1 MRTAGG
7 EFHSIHVNPR
17 GRSMFT
23 ATAQTQRRLVI
34 IGFLVVPLMLLTV
47 FSLYPFAQLVWF
59 SLTDWDGISPE
70 KTFVGLANYERIF
83 FEDQE
88 LLRPLINSLYYF
100 IGSLM
105 QLALATYFAVILN
118 RGLPGSNVYRMLL
131 FMPFVLN
138 SVAVSIIF
146 RDFLQIEG
154 GLDALMVMIGLG
166 AFTREWVQDPEIVK
180 WSLVFAS
187 VWRYLGFQLLIT
199 YGALQAVPQDQYEA
213 ARIEGASEWQQFRFI
228 TFPTIAPILG
238 LQIILSTVGSLEVFD
253 VPFLI
258 TGGANGTKTFI
269 MATLQ
274 EAFEFRRVGLAAA
287 MAVILLCF
295 VMLVMVIQRAVFDRG
310 GTK

>member
-1 MRTAGG
+1 MLSSARA
-7 EFHSIHVNPR
+7 
-17 GRSMFT
+17 
-23 ATAQTQRRLVI
+23 QRRMVI
-34 IGFLVVPLMLLTV
+34 MGFLVVPLSMLAI
-47 FSLYPFAQLVWF
+47 FSLYPFLQLIWF
-59 SLTDWDGISPE
+59 SMTDWDGLSPVLE
-70 KTFVGLANYERIF
+70 FVGLDNYRRIF
-83 FEDQE
+83 NEDRV
-88 LLRPLINSLYYF
+88 LLLPLVNSLYYF
-100 IGSLM
+100 IGSML

-118 RGLPGSNVYRMLL
+118 RGLPGSSFYRLIL

-154 GLDALMVMIGLG
+154 GLDALMVLIGLG
-166 AFTREWVQDPEIVK
+166 AYTQEWVQDPDIVK

-187 VWRYLGFQLLIT
+187 IWRYLGFQLLIT

-228 TFPTIAPILG
+228 TFPTIAPVLG

-258 TGGANGTKTFI
+258 TGGANGTTTFI

-274 EAFEFRRVGLAAA
+274 EAFEFRRVGMAAA
-287 MAVILLCF
+287 MAVILLCV
-295 VMLVMVIQRAVFDRG
+295 VMVVMVIQRMLFDRG
-310 GTK
+310 AAK

>member
-1 MRTAGG
+1 MISSAR
-7 EFHSIHVNPR
+7 V
-17 GRSMFT
+17 
-23 ATAQTQRRLVI
+23 QRRMVI
-34 IGFLVVPLMLLTV
+34 VGFLVVPLSMLAI
-47 FSLYPFAQLVWF
+47 FSLYPFAQLIWF
-59 SLTDWDGISPE
+59 SMTDWDGLSPVKE
-70 KTFVGLANYERIF
+70 FVGLDNYRRIF
-83 FEDQE
+83 NEDRV
-88 LLRPLINSLYYF
+88 LLLPLVNSLYYF
-100 IGSLM
+100 IGSML

-118 RGLPGSNVYRMLL
+118 RGLPGSGFYRLIL

-154 GLDALMVMIGLG
+154 GLDALMVLIGLG
-166 AFTREWVQDPEIVK
+166 AYTQEWVQDPDIVK

-187 VWRYLGFQLLIT
+187 IWRYLGFQLLIT

-228 TFPTIAPILG
+228 TFPTIAPVLG

-258 TGGANGTKTFI
+258 TGGANGTTTFI

-274 EAFEFRRVGLAAA
+274 EAFEFRRVGMAAA

-295 VMLVMVIQRAVFDRG
+295 VMVVMVIQRMLFDRG

>member
-1 MRTAGG
+1 M
-7 EFHSIHVNPR
+7 
-17 GRSMFT
+17 
-23 ATAQTQRRLVI
+23 VI
-34 IGFLVVPLMLLTV
+34 MGFLVVPLSMLAI
-47 FSLYPFAQLVWF
+47 FSLYPFLQLIWF
-59 SLTDWDGISPE
+59 SMTDWDGLSPVLE
-70 KTFVGLANYERIF
+70 FVGLDNYRRIF
-83 FEDQE
+83 NEDRV
-88 LLRPLINSLYYF
+88 LLLPLVNSLYYF
-100 IGSLM
+100 IGSML

-118 RGLPGSNVYRMLL
+118 RGLPGSSFYRLIL

-154 GLDALMVMIGLG
+154 GLDALMVLIGLG
-166 AFTREWVQDPEIVK
+166 AYTQEWVQDPDIVK

-187 VWRYLGFQLLIT
+187 IWRYLGFQLLIT

-228 TFPTIAPILG
+228 TFPTIAPVLG

-258 TGGANGTKTFI
+258 TGGANGTTTFI

-274 EAFEFRRVGLAAA
+274 EAFEFRRVGMAAA
-287 MAVILLCF
+287 MAVILLCV
-295 VMLVMVIQRAVFDRG
+295 VMVVMVIQRMLFDRG
-310 GTK
+310 AAK